1 MLLIGVELLP
11 SLLLPMMTLEDV
23 VNDDDDGE
31 FRDIVVVEMF
41 DKFVTMPD
49 EKKRVEE
56 KKKRKKKSH

>member
-49 EKKRVEE
+49 EKKRVEG
-56 KKKRKKKSH
+56 KKKRKKKSY